1 MLPHTRTQDLLLQN
15 QSMRLVEQSL
25 DDNDQHAVELAKVRY
40 LQSVLP
46 TPILGTAGV
55 VLMFY
60 FVVDSL
66 HRDTPMLIWLCLGLL
81 TSLWRAALLFR
92 YANLFEILPSKQ
104 VISSYLTQTTC
115 TAIIA
120 GMTFGWGWLSFYE
133 HLSPEIQLGFL
144 FTNIVMLFGGLYAYS
159 PHLNAYA
166 AFSLFSLGPALWQV
180 QQGATLWLAQS
191 VGIGLVALVS
201 QMFAYRWAQNFR
213 HNVLLQEKNAK
224 LLGELTKKKEQAEK
238 ATRAKSRFLASVSHD
253 LRQPL
258 HAINLYLAVLKRS
271 FESFE
276 QTTNTAQTQ
285 NEAAYSSFNHL
296 QDSAAQLTRMFEALI
311 DISKLDAGTTQP
323 QLSPTNIEA
332 MVNHLAH
339 EFSQLSV
346 QNGLTFDA
354 KIPKAIDSIEVFG
367 DPIMIER
374 VLRNLL
380 TNAISHTNKG
390 GVRLRLKIHKKN
402 GTERLEF
409 RVVDT
414 GPGIKAS
421 ERAKIFEEFYQ
432 TDSTR
437 QHSSKIHSTV
447 NNLGLGLAI
456 SSRLAELLNT
466 QIRLFS
472 YVGRGSIFSFNLPI
486 QQGNQASATQAH
498 ASTATQL
505 ALTDCLQRA
514 CVAVIDDD
522 LHILDA
528 TSQLLK
534 SYGTEVMTA
543 TSSQTTWQAIYS
555 AGKLPDVFLVDHRL
569 GKESG
574 LLLIQE
580 INHKYD
586 SAVPCILI
594 TGDTSADQVSQFHE
608 SGLRVLYKPLI
619 DDLLIGAICAE
630 LRPRLTKVNQ

>member
-1 MLPHTRTQDLLLQN
+1 MLPQTRNKDLLMQN

-25 DDNDQHAVELAKVRY
+25 DENDQHAVQLAKVRY

-46 TPILGTAGV
+46 TPILGTSGV

-60 FVVDSL
+60 FIVDSL
-66 HRDTPMLIWLCLGLL
+66 HRDTSMLIWLALGLL

-92 YANLFEILPSKQ
+92 YAKVFEIIPSKQ
-104 VISSYLTQTTC
+104 VISNYLTQTTC
-115 TAIIA
+115 TAMIA

-133 HLSPEIQLGFL
+133 HLSPEVQLGFL

-159 PHLNAYA
+159 PHLNAFA
-166 AFSLFSLGPALWQV
+166 AFSIFSLGPALWQV
-180 QQGATLWLAQS
+180 QQSVTLWLAQS
-191 VGIGLVALVS
+191 VGIALVALVS

-213 HNVLLQEKNAK
+213 HNVLLQEKNTK
-224 LLGELTKKKEQAEK
+224 LLYEFTKKKEQAEK
-238 ATRAKSRFLASVSHD
+238 ATRSKSRFLASVSHD

-285 NEAAYSSFNHL
+285 HEAAYSIINHL
-296 QDSAAQLTRMFEALI
+296 NDSATQLTRMFEALI

-323 QLSPTNIEA
+323 QLSPINIKD
-332 MVNHLAH
+332 MINHLAH
-339 EFSQLSV
+339 EFSQLSA
-346 QNGLTFDA
+346 QHGLTFDA
-354 KIPKAIDSIEVFG
+354 KIPKSIDSIEVFG

-390 GVRLRLKIHKKN
+390 GVRLRLKIHIRN

-414 GPGIKAS
+414 GPGIQAS

-432 TDSTR
+432 SDATR
-437 QHSSKIHSTV
+437 QHSSKTHSTV

-456 SSRLAELLNT
+456 SSRLAELLNA

-486 QQGNQASATQAH
+486 QQGTEVSGAQAH
-498 ASTATQL
+498 SSREAQL

-534 SYGTEVMTA
+534 SYGTEVLTA

-555 AGKLPDVFLVDHRL
+555 AVKFPDVFLVDHRL

-580 INHKYD
+580 IKNKYG

-594 TGDTSADQVSQFHE
+594 TGDTSSDQVSQFHE

-619 DDLLIGAICAE
+619 DDLLIGTICAE
-630 LRPRLTKVNQ
+630 LSSRLTKVNP

>member
-66 HRDTPMLIWLCLGLL
+66 HRDTSMLIWLCLGLL

-224 LLGELTKKKEQAEK
+224 
-238 ATRAKSRFLASVSHD
+238 
-253 LRQPL
+253 
-258 HAINLYLAVLKRS
+258 
-271 FESFE
+271 
-276 QTTNTAQTQ
+276 TN
-285 NEAAYSSFNHL
+285 ECSL
-296 QDSAAQLTRMFEALI
+296 
-311 DISKLDAGTTQP
+311 
-323 QLSPTNIEA
+323 
-332 MVNHLAH
+332 
-339 EFSQLSV
+339 
-346 QNGLTFDA
+346 
-354 KIPKAIDSIEVFG
+354 
-367 DPIMIER
+367 
-374 VLRNLL
+374 
-380 TNAISHTNKG
+380 
-390 GVRLRLKIHKKN
+390 
-402 GTERLEF
+402 
-409 RVVDT
+409 
-414 GPGIKAS
+414 
-421 ERAKIFEEFYQ
+421 
-432 TDSTR
+432 
-437 QHSSKIHSTV
+437 
-447 NNLGLGLAI
+447 
-456 SSRLAELLNT
+456 
-466 QIRLFS
+466 
-472 YVGRGSIFSFNLPI
+472 
-486 QQGNQASATQAH
+486 
-498 ASTATQL
+498 
-505 ALTDCLQRA
+505 
-514 CVAVIDDD
+514 
-522 LHILDA
+522 
-528 TSQLLK
+528 
-534 SYGTEVMTA
+534 
-543 TSSQTTWQAIYS
+543 
-555 AGKLPDVFLVDHRL
+555 
-569 GKESG
+569 
-574 LLLIQE
+574 
-580 INHKYD
+580 
-586 SAVPCILI
+586 
-594 TGDTSADQVSQFHE
+594 
-608 SGLRVLYKPLI
+608 
-619 DDLLIGAICAE
+619 
-630 LRPRLTKVNQ
+630 